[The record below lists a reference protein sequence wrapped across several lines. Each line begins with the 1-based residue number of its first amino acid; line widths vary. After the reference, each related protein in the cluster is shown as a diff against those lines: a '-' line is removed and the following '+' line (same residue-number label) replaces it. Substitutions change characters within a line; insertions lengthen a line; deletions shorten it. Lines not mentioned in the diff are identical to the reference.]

1 MKKIVFLIFL
11 LAVITVQSQIK
22 GNLKH
27 NAGQDLT
34 LTGFNNF
41 KSEILSVTTI
51 DSLGNFTLIYPR
63 DYKGMGVIQAG
74 DKSSLAFVLNES
86 NLKING
92 THLKEKDSLV
102 FLNSEEN
109 NLFVQY
115 VKNYGQRQSVAS
127 AWNYLKDKYQY
138 NKIFNNQKEI
148 LETINIELNRIEK
161 EDSNY
166 LKNLDKDSYLSWFL
180 PLRKLVSEMPNTVR
194 NNKKQIPKSIKEFRS
209 IDFNNPKFKTSG
221 LLKDLIEG
229 HYMLLENMGQSSD
242 SVYIQMNSSAKN
254 LIANLSENE
263 VLLNEVGSHLFDYL
277 EKRNLH
283 TCSEYLSVQLLTQNS
298 CVLEEN
304 LTNKLESYRKLKVGK
319 TAPDIVFANKT
330 KLSEIYTNKLLVFG
344 ASWCSKCKEDALK
357 LYTYYNTWKEKG
369 LEVIYI
375 SIDTDKVAFDS
386 AYKAA
391 PWKTDCNFMGWDNQA
406 IKDYHVFATPTYFLL
421 DKDLKILLRPNSIEQ
436 TNSWLNS
443 KFMDN

>member
-27 NAGQDLT
+27 QAGQELT

-102 FLNSEEN
+102 FINSKEN

-115 VKNYGQRQSVAS
+115 VKNCGQRQSAAS
-127 AWNYLKDKYQY
+127 AWNYLKDKYQ
-138 NKIFNNQKEI
+138 NDKIFNNQKEI

-166 LKNLDKDSYLSWFL
+166 LKNLDKDSYLSWYL
-180 PLRKLVSEMPNTVR
+180 PLRKLVSDMPNTVR
-194 NNKKQIPKSIKEFRS
+194 NNKKQIPKNIKEFRS

-229 HYMLLENMGQSSD
+229 HYMLLENMGQSLD
-242 SVYIQMNSSAKN
+242 SVYTEMNSSTKY
-254 LIANLSENE
+254 LIANVKENE
-263 VLLNEVGSHLFDYL
+263 ALLNEVGSHLFYYL
-277 EKRNLH
+277 EKRSLY
-283 TCSEYLSVQLLTQNS
+283 TSAEYLAVQLLSQNS
-298 CVLEEN
+298 CSLEEN

-319 TAPDIVFANKT
+319 TAPEIVFANQT
-330 KLSEIYTNKLLVFG
+330 KLSEINTNKLLFFG
-344 ASWCSKCKEDALK
+344 ASWCSKCKEEALK
-357 LYTYYNTWKEKG
+357 LNTYYNTWKEKRV
-369 LEVIYI
+369 EVIYI
-375 SIDTDKVAFDS
+375 SIDTDKAAFES
-386 AYKAA
+386 AYKNA
-391 PWKTDCNFMGWDNQA
+391 PWKTDCNFMGWNTQA